1 MGRHVMEALG
11 KARVVIEDG
20 KVVEVGE
27 PEVTYC
33 PLFFKHR
40 GIERIT
46 KEIVRENMEFRIRDF
61 GMCTPERRLRMKD
74 FLSFGVSELMGM
86 ALSKGLLNC
95 VVIVCEGAGT
105 VLVTDPNLAQGIG
118 GRVSGIMETSPI
130 EEIIDGIGREMVL
143 DPQTARIDQV
153 AGALKAKQMGFDRI
167 GVSVARAEDAKAI
180 RKMLG
185 ERAVIFAVH
194 TSGLKQEDVAELFKV
209 ADIVTACA
217 SRYVRQAGDGNCRR
231 VGSKVPIYAVSDEG
245 EAILEARLA
254 QMKDFKEGT
263 EDPPRPLI

>member
-1 MGRHVMEALG
+1 MEALG

-27 PEVTYC
+27 PELTYC

-61 GMCTPERRLRMKD
+61 GMCTPERKLHMKD

-86 ALSKGLLNC
+86 ALSNKMLDA

-105 VLVTDPNLAQGIG
+105 VVVTDPSLAQGIG

-130 EEIIDGIGREMVL
+130 EEIIEGIGRSMVL
-143 DPQTARIDQV
+143 DPETGRIDQV
-153 AGALKAKQMGFDRI
+153 AGVMKAREMGYSRI
-167 GVSVARAEDAKAI
+167 GVSVARAEDVVLI
-180 RKMLG
+180 REALG
-185 ERAVIFAVH
+185 ARAVIFAVH
-194 TSGLKQEDVAELFKV
+194 TSGLKEKDVADIIRYG
-209 ADIVTACA
+209 DIVTACA
-217 SRYVRQAGDGNCRR
+217 SKEVHAAAKGRCRR
-231 VGSKVPIYAVSDEG
+231 VGSKVPIYAVSKAG
-245 EAILEARLA
+245 EAIIDARLA
-254 QMKDFKEGT
+254 QIKDYKEGP
-263 EDPPRPLI
+263 EDLPRPLI